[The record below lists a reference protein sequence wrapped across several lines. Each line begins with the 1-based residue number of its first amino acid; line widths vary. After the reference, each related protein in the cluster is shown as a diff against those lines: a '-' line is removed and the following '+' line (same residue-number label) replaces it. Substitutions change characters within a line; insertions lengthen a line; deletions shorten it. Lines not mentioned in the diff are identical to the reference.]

1 MKKVKI
7 GSVGLGRLGYEH
19 ACNIANLVPGAELT
33 ALCDVDEKR
42 VKEVAAELGVPYT
55 YTDVAEMV
63 KNPELDAIVIV
74 SPSMYHADHIKLA
87 LDAGKHVFCDKPL
100 DTTIEKC
107 KQAEKAV
114 EAHPDKVFMLGFMR
128 RFDDS
133 YAEAKQRIDNGDIG
147 KVVLVRSYTQDP
159 RTTIE
164 GTLKFAPHSG
174 GQFLD
179 MCVHDIDLIRWFTGS
194 NIKKVWGIGGVF
206 EFDLYR
212 ELNDAD
218 NAAATVQCE
227 NGAMGFMFTNRTH
240 GAGCNVETEI
250 IGTHGRTVTT
260 LKATG
265 QDRFHN
271 YFFPFTEGFDYAA
284 ANDFDSVRHKAD
296 EMTCA
301 VMMELVQGEGGV
313 LPLEPDFV
321 KQVEAFCRE
330 RDILLIIDEVQT
342 GIGRTGSLFCFQQYG
357 IRPDVVTMAKGL
369 GGGVPIGAVL
379 AAESCSNVLTPGT
392 HATTFGGTP
401 LVCAAANAVLDTVG
415 DGQFLAQ
422 VKEKGEYLK
431 SGILS
436 IGSPNI
442 LGVRGMG
449 LMLGIIVEDGKH
461 AAYANKLIEKGVL
474 ALTAGKNAVRLLPPL
489 TISREEMDEAL
500 TIMKEVF

>member
-1 MKKVKI
+1 MTYQELKAEENKYVMNTYGRFPIALDHGEGATLWDIEGKKYIDLASGI
-7 GSVGLGRLGYEH
+7 GVNCMGYNNPAIVDAITNQAHKLTHVSNLFTTEPMVQVAKKLVEKTH
-19 ACNIANLVPGAELT
+19 LNGKVFFANSGAE
-33 ALCDVDEKR
+33 ANEG
-42 VKEVAAELGVPYT
+42 A
-55 YTDVAEMV
+55 
-63 KNPELDAIVIV
+63 
-74 SPSMYHADHIKLA
+74 IKLA
-87 LDAGKHVFCDKPL
+87 RKYSFDKYGEGRYKIV
-100 DTTIEKC
+100 T
-107 KQAEKAV
+107 
-114 EAHPDKVFMLGFMR
+114 
-128 RFDDS
+128 
-133 YAEAKQRIDNGDIG
+133 
-147 KVVLVRSYTQDP
+147 LVNS
-159 RTTIE
+159 
-164 GTLKFAPHSG
+164 F
-174 GQFLD
+174 
-179 MCVHDIDLIRWFTGS
+179 
-194 NIKKVWGIGGVF
+194 
-206 EFDLYR
+206 
-212 ELNDAD
+212 
-218 NAAATVQCE
+218 
-227 NGAMGFMFTNRTH
+227 
-240 GAGCNVETEI
+240 
-250 IGTHGRTVTT
+250 HGRTVTT

-313 LPLEPDFV
+313 LPLDKEFV
-321 KQVEAFCRE
+321 QQVEAFCRE

-369 GGGVPIGAVL
+369 GGGVPVGAVL

-401 LVCAAANAVLDTVG
+401 IVCAAANAVLDTVG
-415 DGQFLAQ
+415 DGQFLEQ

-431 SGILS
+431 NGILS

-489 TISREEMDEAL
+489 TISKEEMDEAL

>member
-1 MKKVKI
+1 MTYQELKAEENKYVMNTYGRFPIALDHGEGATVWDVEGKKYIDLGSGI
-7 GSVGLGRLGYEH
+7 GVNCMGYNNQTIIDAITNQAHKLMHVSNLFTTEPMIQVAKKLVEKTH
-19 ACNIANLVPGAELT
+19 LNGKVFFANSGAE
-33 ALCDVDEKR
+33 ANEG
-42 VKEVAAELGVPYT
+42 A
-55 YTDVAEMV
+55 
-63 KNPELDAIVIV
+63 
-74 SPSMYHADHIKLA
+74 IKLA
-87 LDAGKHVFCDKPL
+87 PKYSFDKYGVGRYKIV
-100 DTTIEKC
+100 T
-107 KQAEKAV
+107 
-114 EAHPDKVFMLGFMR
+114 
-128 RFDDS
+128 
-133 YAEAKQRIDNGDIG
+133 
-147 KVVLVRSYTQDP
+147 LVNS
-159 RTTIE
+159 
-164 GTLKFAPHSG
+164 F
-174 GQFLD
+174 
-179 MCVHDIDLIRWFTGS
+179 
-194 NIKKVWGIGGVF
+194 
-206 EFDLYR
+206 
-212 ELNDAD
+212 
-218 NAAATVQCE
+218 
-227 NGAMGFMFTNRTH
+227 
-240 GAGCNVETEI
+240 
-250 IGTHGRTVTT
+250 HGRTVTT

-271 YFFPFTEGFDYAA
+271 YFFPFTEGFDYAV
-284 ANDFDSVRHKAD
+284 ANDFDSVRRKAD

-301 VMMELVQGEGGV
+301 IMMELVQGEGGV
-313 LPLEPDFV
+313 LPLEAEFV

-330 RDILLIIDEVQT
+330 KDILLIIDEVQT

-431 SGILS
+431 NGILS

-442 LGVRGMG
+442 LGVRGIG

-461 AAYANKLIEKGVL
+461 TAYANRLIEKGVL

-489 TISREEMDEAL
+489 TISKEEMDEAL

>member
-1 MKKVKI
+1 MTYQELKAEENKYVMNTYGRFPIALDHGEGATLWDIEGKKYIDLASGI
-7 GSVGLGRLGYEH
+7 GVNCMGYNNPAIVDAITNQAHKLTHVSNLFTTEPMVQVAKKLVEKTH
-19 ACNIANLVPGAELT
+19 LNGKVFFANSGAE
-33 ALCDVDEKR
+33 ANEG
-42 VKEVAAELGVPYT
+42 A
-55 YTDVAEMV
+55 
-63 KNPELDAIVIV
+63 
-74 SPSMYHADHIKLA
+74 IKLA
-87 LDAGKHVFCDKPL
+87 RKYSFDKYGEGRYKIV
-100 DTTIEKC
+100 T
-107 KQAEKAV
+107 
-114 EAHPDKVFMLGFMR
+114 
-128 RFDDS
+128 
-133 YAEAKQRIDNGDIG
+133 
-147 KVVLVRSYTQDP
+147 LVNS
-159 RTTIE
+159 
-164 GTLKFAPHSG
+164 F
-174 GQFLD
+174 
-179 MCVHDIDLIRWFTGS
+179 
-194 NIKKVWGIGGVF
+194 
-206 EFDLYR
+206 
-212 ELNDAD
+212 
-218 NAAATVQCE
+218 
-227 NGAMGFMFTNRTH
+227 
-240 GAGCNVETEI
+240 
-250 IGTHGRTVTT
+250 HGRTVTT

-313 LPLEPDFV
+313 LPLDKEFV
-321 KQVEAFCRE
+321 HQVEAFCRE

-369 GGGVPIGAVL
+369 GGGVPVGAVL

-431 SGILS
+431 NGILS

-449 LMLGIIVEDGKH
+449 LMLAIIVEDGKH

-489 TISREEMDEAL
+489 TIFREEMDEAL